1 MTKILKSLWP
11 AATVNFFYY
20 AILGGLISYL
30 AILLSSRGFS
40 SVEIGQVF
48 AIFTI
53 ARVITGQLWAY
64 LSDRQHNPLLFFQ
77 LGIGLAIACLLPSL
91 FYQDK
96 LITFVSVVSAL
107 TCFMSVISQIEVLSL
122 FAVNDEPVLY
132 NRVRLFGSVG
142 FILAAVFIGWQIDY
156 SGPEMIL
163 IFAICVFILILLVSL
178 KLDNATARGED
189 QALVADEPSFL
200 SLCLAPGFIVFMLAS
215 ILMQV
220 SFAPYLGFFT
230 KFLAENGYQGMSIG
244 LLFSLGSVAEV
255 ALFVVAGHILA
266 RYNVRILLFA
276 CLFMTAIRWLAVGY
290 LVSHWWAVVLTQLIH
305 ALSFGLMHS
314 TSIYF
319 IRRHFTAAQ
328 QNRGQFMY
336 LGVTFGLGGALGA
349 AITGVTWQG
358 GEGSQFTYVWASA
371 CALLGA
377 LLIFMTP
384 ARNFQYNS
392 NASRL

>member
-1 MTKILKSLWP
+1 M
-11 AATVNFFYY
+11 
-20 AILGGLISYL
+20 
-30 AILLSSRGFS
+30 
-40 SVEIGQVF
+40 
-48 AIFTI
+48 
-53 ARVITGQLWAY
+53 
-64 LSDRQHNPLLFFQ
+64 
-77 LGIGLAIACLLPSL
+77 
-91 FYQDK
+91 
-96 LITFVSVVSAL
+96 TFVSVVCAL
-107 TCFMSVISQIEVLSL
+107 TFFMSVISQIEVLSL
-122 FAVNDEPVLY
+122 FAVEDNPVLY

-142 FILAAVFIGWQIDY
+142 FIVAAIFIGWQVEVQ
-156 SGPEMIL
+156 GPE
-163 IFAICVFILILLVSL
+163 LILRFGVGVLLCILVVSL
-178 KLDNATARGED
+178 MLGNAKTKESK
-189 QALVADEPSFL
+189 EPQEAEQTSFL
-200 SLCLAPGFIVFMLAS
+200 ALCLKPGFIVFMVSS
-215 ILMQV
+215 ILLQM

-230 KFLAENGYQGMSIG
+230 KFLGENGYQGLSVG
-244 LLFSLGSVAEV
+244 LLFSLGSVAEI
-255 ALFVVAGHILA
+255 ALFMVAGHILA
-266 RYNVRILLFA
+266 RFNVRILLFV
-276 CLFMTAIRWLAVGY
+276 CLFMTALRWLAVGY
-290 LVSHWWAVVLTQLIH
+290 LVEHWWAVVLTQLIH